1 MNSELVIALIAA
13 ASTII
18 TVFLT
23 NFFTG
28 WNEMKSKRVAL
39 KEKQYIAFLKLIIVL
54 KGNFIESEYARV
66 RQELSETIQMMYLIG
81 SDDVIIQTKNLMSLF
96 SEEIT
101 NQSQEEVY
109 SKLIKSMRIDLY
121 GKRKVKDHPS
131 ELNLITFS

>member
-39 KEKQYIAFLKLIIVL
+39 KEKQYIDFLKLIIDL
-54 KGNFIESEYARV
+54 KGNFIVNEFDKV
-66 RQELSETIQMMYLIG
+66 RQELSETVQMIYLIG
-81 SDDVIIQTKNLMSLF
+81 SDDVIIQTKNLLDLLTG
-96 SEEIT
+96 ET
-101 NQSQEEVY
+101 TDKSQEEIY